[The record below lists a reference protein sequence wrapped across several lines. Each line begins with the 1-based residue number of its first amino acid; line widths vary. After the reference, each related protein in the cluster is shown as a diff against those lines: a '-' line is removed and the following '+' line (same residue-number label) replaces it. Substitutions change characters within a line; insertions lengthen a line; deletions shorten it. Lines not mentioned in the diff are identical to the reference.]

1 MSIRVNFRLLRFNTR
16 YFSVSAGALHG
27 LQARFFNPWWFRED
41 TTSPFFYF
49 FLSFCSL
56 RKTLLFWLFW
66 IWSKMAMA
74 RRPAPSAQTRTQS
87 ALGRT
92 QGTFSTVKSAALTR
106 VSKARDLG
114 LNLDYYYWLL

>member
-1 MSIRVNFRLLRFNTR
+1 MRIRVNFRLLRFNTR
-16 YFSVSAGALHG
+16 YFSVSRGTLHG
-27 LQARFFNPWWFRED
+27 LQARFFNPWLRED
-41 TTSPFFYF
+41 TSLFYF
-49 FLSFCSL
+49 FAFCSL

-74 RRPAPSAQTRTQS
+74 RRPAPSAQTLTQS

-114 LNLDYYYWLL
+114 LNLDD